1 MGWIGACSGTLDNPN
16 PNPNTGDGDGG
27 DGGGGACGHEH
38 GHRVWVPLCGKSV
51 DVTWLAVSGHRVLG
65 VELSGVAIDQLFH
78 DFRLPRTTWQPPA
91 PRGVHRVHTCGNIG
105 LVEVRARRRRTSQA
119 VGGPWEVNE
128 TSVADT
134 MASGNSSTDVSS
146 GRRVDPLDD
155 ELVSA
160 ALGAPVGAAR
170 TKL

>member
-1 MGWIGACSGTLDNPN
+1 LDNPN

-65 VELSGVAIDQLFH
+65 VELSGVAIDLLFP

-91 PRGVHRVHTCGNIG
+91 PRDRQH
-105 LVEVRARRRRTSQA
+105 ESQQYL
-119 VGGPWEVNE
+119 
-128 TSVADT
+128 SQI
-134 MASGNSSTDVSS
+134 S
-146 GRRVDPLDD
+146 GRTL
-155 ELVSA
+155 LA
-160 ALGAPVGAAR
+160 Y
-170 TKL
+170 